1 MCMSYTLINILLETF
16 ITTKNFQ
23 FQIENFL
30 FIKMLD
36 IKFIRENPEVVRKDL
51 EKRNEREKLEW
62 MPDLLKSDVEYRK
75 LLHDNQKLR
84 QRRNEITS
92 EINNLKKQGKD
103 IKEKVHEAKEL
114 PDKIKQSDGRI
125 MELKNKIEYYLMRLP
140 NIMHESVPVGKDGNE
155 NVVVRAWGTKPKFDF
170 ELKPHGELLQ
180 ELGLANF
187 EKAAEVS
194 GHGFCYLMG
203 DIARLE
209 LALVNFAVD
218 FLTKRN
224 YVLVEPPLMLRR
236 KPYEGVTDLK
246 DFEMVMYKI
255 DNEDLFLIATSEH
268 PIAAMLMNEVIDE
281 KQIPLKFAGVS
292 PCFRKELGS
301 HSIDTRGLFR
311 VHHFNKIEQFIFCKP
326 EDSWKFH
333 EELLKNAEGIFQ
345 KLKIP
350 YRVVNICTGDIG
362 TVAAKKYDLEA
373 WFPRE
378 DLYRE
383 AISCSNC
390 TSYQAV
396 RLNIRYRKGEERE
409 YVHTLNSTAIAT
421 GRTIRAIVEN
431 YQQKDGSIK
440 VPSVLQKYVG
450 KKVIGKKV

>member
-1 MCMSYTLINILLETF
+1 
-16 ITTKNFQ
+16 
-23 FQIENFL
+23 
-30 FIKMLD
+30 MLD

-51 EKRNEREKLEW
+51 EKRNEKEKLEW
-62 MPDLLKSDVEYRK
+62 LDDLLRSDVEYRK
-75 LLHDNQKLR
+75 LLRENQKLR
-84 QRRNEITS
+84 QRRNEITD
-92 EINNLKKQGKD
+92 EINSLKKQGKD
-103 IKEKVHEAKEL
+103 IKEKIQEAKEL
-114 PDKIKQSDGRI
+114 PDKIKQSDDKI
-125 MELKNKIEYYLMRLP
+125 EELKNKIEYYLMRLP
-140 NIMHESVPVGKDGNE
+140 NTLHETVPIGKDSND
-155 NVVVRAWGTKPKFDF
+155 NAVVKTFGAKPKFDF

-194 GHGFCYLMG
+194 GHGFYYLIG
-203 DIARLE
+203 DIALME
-209 LALVNFAVD
+209 LALVNFTVD
-218 FLTKRN
+218 FLVKKD

-246 DFEMVMYKI
+246 DFETMMYKI
-255 DNEDLFLIATSEH
+255 EDGDLLLIATSEH
-268 PIAAMLMNEVIDE
+268 PIAAMLMNETYDE
-281 KQIPLKFAGVS
+281 KQLPLKFVGLS

-326 EDSWKFH
+326 EDSWTFH
-333 EELLKNAEGIFQ
+333 EELLSNAEALFQ
-345 KLKIP
+345 KIKIP

-362 TVAAKKYDLEA
+362 TVAAKKYDIEA

-378 DLYRE
+378 NLYRE
-383 AISCSNC
+383 VVSCSNC

-396 RLNIRYRKGEERE
+396 RLNIKYRKGEEKE

-421 GRTIRAIVEN
+421 GRALRAIVEN

-440 VPSVLQKYVG
+440 VPTVLQKYVG
-450 KKVIGKKV
+450 KKVIGKRA

>member
-1 MCMSYTLINILLETF
+1 
-16 ITTKNFQ
+16 
-23 FQIENFL
+23 
-30 FIKMLD
+30 MLD
-36 IKFIRENPEVVRKDL
+36 IKFIREHPEVVRKDL
-51 EKRNEREKLEW
+51 EKRNEKEKLEW
-62 MPDLLKSDVEYRK
+62 LDDLLKSDDENRK
-75 LLHDNQKLR
+75 SLQENQKLR
-84 QRRNEITS
+84 QRRNEITE
-92 EINNLKKQGKD
+92 EINKLKKQGRD
-103 IKEKVHEAKEL
+103 IKEKVQEAKEL
-114 PDKIKQSDGRI
+114 PDKIKQSDERI
-125 MELKNKIEYYLMRLP
+125 EELKNKIEYYLMRLP
-140 NIMHESVPVGKDGNE
+140 NILHESVPVGKDVND
-155 NVVVRAWGTKPKFDF
+155 NVVVKTLGVKPKFNF

-180 ELGLANF
+180 ELNFANF

-194 GHGFCYLMG
+194 GHGFYYLMG

-218 FLTKRN
+218 FLTKKN

-246 DFEMVMYKI
+246 DFETMMYKI
-255 DNEDLFLIATSEH
+255 EDEDLLLIATSEH
-268 PIAAMLMNEVIDE
+268 PIAALLMKETLDE
-281 KQIPLKFAGVS
+281 KQLPMKFVGLS

-311 VHHFNKIEQFIFCKP
+311 VHHFNKVEQFIFCKP
-326 EDSWKFH
+326 EDSWKLH
-333 EELLKNAEGIFQ
+333 EELLKNAEDIFQ

-378 DLYRE
+378 NLYRE
-383 AISCSNC
+383 VISCSNC

-396 RLNIRYRKGEERE
+396 RLNIKYRKGEEKE

-431 YQQKDGSIK
+431 YQQKDGTIK
-440 VPSVLQKYVG
+440 VPTVLQKYMG
-450 KKVIGKKV
+450 KKVIGNNRKIG